1 MKHVLTAA
9 AVLMLA
15 AVPSSTWAESKPF
28 EKTITVCRPEYT
40 PDGNRDSWQASYSF
54 RVTTDGLGAVKEV
67 RTIHSPKPIE
77 FIREGR
83 LVECMKTWRLDAD
96 AKYVVIFSLGT
107 SSIQNDIRIR
117 KYGGETIR
125 LILR

>member
-1 MKHVLTAA
+1 MMHVLIVAA
-9 AVLMLA
+9 ALILA
-15 AVPSSTWAESKPF
+15 AASSTAGAEGRPS

-54 RVTTDGLGAVKEV
+54 RLTTDGLGAVKEV
-67 RTIHSPKPIE
+67 GTIHSPKPIE

-96 AKYVVIFSLGT
+96 ARYVVIFSLGT
-107 SSIQNDIRIR
+107 SSVQNDIWIR
-117 KYGGETIR
+117 KYGGETTR